1 MHTPSVFNLK
11 RFGHLM
17 AYDLK
22 LNAQKYILAIAA
34 FVILLYCWILFQ
46 MHQSPNQF
54 MWHQETF
61 MRNNQYYYTNTQGY
75 VSSFFLALMA
85 YGLFIGMSFTRW
97 GNKIRRISYLQLPA
111 STFEKYLHP
120 FLVRIVA
127 GASLFFLLFML
138 VAQLAGF
145 TYNKQMS
152 AFKESTQYHEM
163 MALQNSGNVS
173 TYTIQKMEYKPD
185 AFSYGMLDDNQSKVP
200 TPIVPIVF
208 AFVSIGLF
216 LFVVPMFFRK
226 QALIKTILLFF
237 IGVFLVACTFVLFS
251 HLIYPDQTMGFNVH
265 LDTVQLTKKYNSFD
279 LAIYA
284 LVYSSWLF
292 FLFIGY
298 FKLKE
303 MKV

>member
-11 RFGHLM
+11 RFGLLM
-17 AYDLK
+17 AYDFK
-22 LNAQKYILAIAA
+22 LNALKYILALTA

-54 MWHQETF
+54 MWHQQRIIPGSE
-61 MRNNQYYYTNTQGY
+61 YYYTNTQGY

-120 FLVRIVA
+120 FLVRIVG
-127 GASLFFLLFML
+127 GAALFFLLFML

-163 MALQNSGNVS
+163 MVLQNNGNGTS
-173 TYTIQKMEYKPD
+173 YTIQKMEYKPD
-185 AFSYGMLDDNQSKVP
+185 VFSYGMLDDNQSSVP
-200 TPIVPIVF
+200 TPIAPIVF
-208 AFVSIGLF
+208 AFVSLGLF

-237 IGVFLVACTFVLFS
+237 IGVFLVVCTCVLFS
-251 HLIYPDQTMGFNVH
+251 HLFYPDQTMGFNVH

-279 LAIYA
+279 LAMCA